1 MKLPPQDEIR
11 YATLTDSLRLVG
23 CFPAAEEALN
33 ELEEENSWPT
43 AEEVLARRGNYF
55 FDRLSSRQPPVTP
68 DVGASVDASERRLLD
83 AACVLSLLFG
93 MSLEHSPSEAGGMK
107 RSDSMLTTGQGGA
120 GQGVTKSLRYASV
133 RGFTSLQQAN

>member
-1 MKLPPQDEIR
+1 M
-11 YATLTDSLRLVG
+11 RLVG

-33 ELEEENSWPT
+33 ELEEESSWPT

-55 FDRLSSRQPPVTP
+55 FDRLSPRQAPVTP
-68 DVGASVDASERRLLD
+68 DVGASVEAGERRLLD

-107 RSDSMLTTGQGGA
+107 RSDSMLTTGQGVSA

-133 RGFTSLQQAN
+133 HGGFTSLRGTS